1 MHEKKVRMTDFTRK
15 YLPSQDVLKLRV
27 FTHGQILIQLIINYH
42 FKISKINH
50 VQLRKGSS
58 HLLN

>member
-27 FTHGQILIQLIINYH
+27 FTHGQILNTTDNKLSLQNKQNYACT
-42 FKISKINH
+42 IA
-50 VQLRKGSS
+50 
-58 HLLN
+58 